1 MLTFTVRRLALA
13 IPTVIAVV
21 TIIFLVM
28 QVLPGDPA
36 IVILGNN
43 ASKEAL
49 QSLRTRLGLNRPL
62 WSRYLDYI
70 KGVFTGD
77 LGRSL
82 VNNQPVASQIINAF
96 PFTASLAV
104 GGGILG
110 VVIGLPLGTISALR
124 SNTWIDFF
132 SRLFALGGI
141 SFPAFY
147 LGILLLMFFGLQM
160 NWFPI
165 LSGSH
170 LDLQHLALPIISLS
184 LIQAATVARMTRSS
198 MLEVLGKDYVRTA
211 RAKGLSG
218 SVVTL
223 KHVLRN
229 SLIPVVTVIGLNIGV
244 LLGGAILTETVFN
257 IAGMGKLLVGAIHQR
272 DYPVIQGGLLVFSV
286 LMILVNLIVDLT
298 YGIIDPKV
306 KYE

>member
-1 MLTFTVRRLALA
+1 MFGFTLRRLALA

-43 ASKEAL
+43 ANEEAL
-49 QSLRTRLGLNRPL
+49 QSLRERLGLNEPL
-62 WSRYLDYI
+62 WSQYI
-70 KGVFTGD
+70 NYVKGLLTGD
-77 LGRSL
+77 LGRSI
-82 VNNQPVASQIINAF
+82 VNNRPIAPQLLNAL

-104 GGGILG
+104 GGGLLG
-110 VVIGLPLGTISALR
+110 VVLGLPLGIISALKR
-124 SNTWIDFF
+124 NSLVDFF
-132 SRLFALGGI
+132 SRVLALGGI

-147 LGILLLMFFGLQM
+147 LGILLLLLFALRL

-165 LSGSH
+165 ISGEQ
-170 LDLQHLALPIISLS
+170 LDLKHLALPIISLG
-184 LIQAATVARMTRSS
+184 LIQAATIARMTRSS
-198 MLEVLGKDYVRTA
+198 MLEVLRKDYVRTA
-211 RAKGLSG
+211 RAKGLS
-218 SVVTL
+218 SSAVTL

-229 SLIPVVTVIGLNIGV
+229 SLIPIVTVIGLNIGL

-272 DYPVIQGGLLVFSV
+272 DYPLIRGGLLIFAV
-286 LMILVNLIVDLT
+286 LVILVNLIVDLT

-306 KYE
+306 KYQ